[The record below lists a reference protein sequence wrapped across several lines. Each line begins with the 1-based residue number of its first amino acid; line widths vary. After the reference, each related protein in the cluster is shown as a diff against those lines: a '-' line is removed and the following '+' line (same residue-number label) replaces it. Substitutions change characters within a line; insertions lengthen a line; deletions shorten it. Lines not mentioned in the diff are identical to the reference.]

1 MTEPAAA
8 PVPAPA
14 PSRRRQ
20 VMLSLTAVLVLG
32 ALGAAAW
39 WWVFER
45 GIEHTDNAYVQ
56 APLVWVTPQ
65 VAGTVKAVLV
75 DDTQTVAAGQPLVR
89 LDDADARLAL
99 ARAEAQLAQVRRETR
114 QLYGADRAL
123 DAVTRQR
130 AAELARAQAELA
142 RVQDDVARRQPL
154 AADGAISAEEL
165 RHAEAAL
172 AAARSSVAAAQ
183 AALATAEAQ
192 ALSQRAL
199 TAGSNAEQHP
209 AVERAL
215 HAVQEAR
222 LALQRTELLAPV
234 SGQVVRR
241 TVQQGQRVA
250 AGTTLM
256 TLVPLDQAWVDANFK
271 EQQLRRMRLGQ
282 PVRLHADVYGRS
294 VTFHGRVA
302 GLGAG
307 TGSVFSLLPAQNATG
322 NWIKVVQRVPV
333 RIALD
338 PAELAAHPLRVGL
351 SMQVQVQVGTA
362 GDEGDAPPA
371 R

>member
-1 MTEPAAA
+1 MTTSPPGAEVA
-8 PVPAPA
+8 PPS
-14 PSRRRQ
+14 SRRRRT
-20 VMLSLTAVLVLG
+20 LLALTSLVALAG
-32 ALGAAAW
+32 AGAACW
-39 WWVFER
+39 WWIFER

-65 VAGTVKAVLV
+65 VAGTVEAVLV
-75 DDTQTVAAGQPLVR
+75 DDTQRVAAGQPLVR
-89 LDDADARLAL
+89 LDAADARLAL

-114 QLYGADRAL
+114 QLYGSDRAL
-123 DAVTRQR
+123 QAAVGQRQ
-130 AAELARAQAELA
+130 AELARAQAELL
-142 RVQDDVARRQPL
+142 RNQDDAARRRPL
-154 AADGAISAEEL
+154 AAEGAISAEEL
-165 RHAEAAL
+165 RHAESAL
-172 AAARSSVAAAQ
+172 EAARSGVAAAQ

-199 TAGSNAEQHP
+199 TDGSSADRHP
-209 AVERAL
+209 AIERAL
-215 HAVQEAR
+215 AAVEEAR
-222 LALQRTELLAPV
+222 LALQRTELVAPV

-256 TLVPLDQAWVDANFK
+256 TLVPLDQLWVDANFK
-271 EQQLRRMRLGQ
+271 EQQLRRMRVGQ
-282 PVRLHADVYGRS
+282 PVQLHADVYGRG
-294 VTFHGRVA
+294 VTYHGRVA

-307 TGSVFSLLPAQNATG
+307 TGAVFSLLPAQNATG

-351 SMQVQVQVGTA
+351 SMQVQVKV
-362 GDEGDAPPA
+362 EGDDTGAPAPA